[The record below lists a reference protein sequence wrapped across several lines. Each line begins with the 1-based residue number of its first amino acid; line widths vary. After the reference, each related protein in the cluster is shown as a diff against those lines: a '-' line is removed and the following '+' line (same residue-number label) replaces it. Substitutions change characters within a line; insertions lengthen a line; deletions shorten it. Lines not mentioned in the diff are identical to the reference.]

1 MAENKNGLVVDPND
15 PNYKIKP
22 GDSTEAVQ
30 QTNQS
35 ELVVDPN
42 DPNYQVK
49 PANMVAEPTTP
60 STTDTGQTTPNSN
73 EEPKQ
78 ETTPVANNGE
88 QQATQTTGTQN
99 DVTTPKANTPQVNPA
114 DYTFTESEL
123 QAMEQ
128 QQTPQGGVVSD
139 GVSST
144 HLYNYSD
151 PGTSIDKILADPGNE
166 NSTNAIL
173 NDYFRWCQET
183 GTPIDYFTVNAAI
196 HNKDISKSPA
206 DNAKE
211 EKRQRNKEK
220 WDKVGNF
227 LLHLGN
233 VVGNVAGG
241 GMGSVKLEDPVHWS
255 ERQRL
260 LKERT
265 EQLQNS
271 YNQST
276 LAQMTKQNAE
286 MRQTEMQKARDKQ
299 AQQKLENEKR
309 KLDRQDEDQR
319 LRNRKQDWLEKY
331 QAGILDDKAE
341 RRRIDEDYKKG
352 RISLMERDTATREL
366 NAMTNSYKAHNPRP
380 IQPTETTTTRT
391 NASGTTTTKVVK
403 KPAGSAGSNNNSS
416 STPPSRQKQ
425 KQNQGNNNTPPSRR

>member
-128 QQTPQGGVVSD
+128 QQTPQGGVVGD
-139 GVSST
+139 GGST
-144 HLYNYSD
+144 GLYNWD
-151 PGTSIDKILADPGNE
+151 NPGTTIDKVLADPGNE
-166 NSTNAIL
+166 NKKSAIL
-173 NDYFRWCQET
+173 NDYLKWAYRNNQ
-183 GTPIDYFTVNAAI
+183 PIDYFAINEAI

-206 DNAKE
+206 DDAKE
-211 EKRQRNKEK
+211 QKRKERKEK

-241 GMGSVKLEDPVHWS
+241 GMGSVKLEDPVQWS
-255 ERQRL
+255 ERQRM

-271 YNQST
+271 YNQSI
-276 LAQMTKQNAE
+276 LAQMTKQNADMRNAE
-286 MRQTEMQKARDKQ
+286 MAKAKEQRD
-299 AQQKLENEKR
+299 QQKLENDKR
-309 KLDRQDEDQR
+309 RLDQSDARIFLATEQFKWKQQMDQKNFDLKKAREEVWKAVQEGR
-319 LRNRKQDWLEKY
+319 LNNESARIVLGQLNYDLKKW
-331 QAGILDDKAE
+331 QAE
-341 RRRIDEDYKKG
+341 
-352 RISLMERDTATREL
+352 
-366 NAMTNSYKAHNPRP
+366 NPV
-380 IQPTETTTTRT
+380 QSTTTVQTPL
-391 NASGTTTTKVVK
+391 GTKTTKKVQSRGNGNQVN
-403 KPAGSAGSNNNSS
+403 SNLI
-416 STPPSRQKQ
+416 PPSKQ